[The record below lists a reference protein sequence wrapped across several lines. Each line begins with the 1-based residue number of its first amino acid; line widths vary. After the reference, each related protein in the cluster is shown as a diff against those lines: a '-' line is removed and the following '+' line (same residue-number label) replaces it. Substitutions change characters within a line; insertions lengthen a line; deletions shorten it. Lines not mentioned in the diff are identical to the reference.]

1 MNLYQM
7 SAKEFRREMK
17 AFYKT
22 YYGKVVFC
30 LAYAMFFI
38 SLIFFLMICI
48 NTLTHSSWS
57 YWRYVM
63 MIPVSALFTILCFII
78 GSIYYYIELKAFICS
93 KKRKVYR
100 NFIYILF

>member
-63 MIPVSALFTILCFII
+63 MIPMSALITILFFII
-78 GSIYYYIELKAFICS
+78 GSIYYYKELKE
-93 KKRKVYR
+93 
-100 NFIYILF
+100 FIYSRKNNKQKKSI

>member
-57 YWRYVM
+57 YWRYEM

-93 KKRKVYR
+93 KKKKS
-100 NFIYILF
+100 I